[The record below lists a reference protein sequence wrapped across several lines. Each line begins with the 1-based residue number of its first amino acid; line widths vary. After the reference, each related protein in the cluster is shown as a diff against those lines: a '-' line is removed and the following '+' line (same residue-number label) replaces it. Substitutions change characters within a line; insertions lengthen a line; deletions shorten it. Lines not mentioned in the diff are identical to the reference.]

1 MNKKEVVAPGREES
15 ISLKDNKIL
24 PKDIG
29 KKKKPKQI
37 SLQKLDLGTNPINIS
52 SSNEFLDINNIFNF
66 VKTRIKTILFLIFII
81 VIFVILFISFYYL
94 LCFNY
99 VYPKT
104 QKEWIKASITIFVI
118 MQILSVLKC
127 LLETSL
133 RFLSFRCKS
142 EKLFK
147 ICKLLD

>member
-81 VIFVILFISFYYL
+81 VIFVILFSLKNIIFHQTEEEE
-94 LCFNY
+94 
-99 VYPKT
+99 PKT
-104 QKEWIKASITIFVI
+104 IEIKNISISQNNKSPSMSNTN
-118 MQILSVLKC
+118 LKP
-127 LLETSL
+127 TS
-133 RFLSFRCKS
+133 SS
-142 EKLFK
+142 SK
-147 ICKLLD
+147 I

>member
-81 VIFVILFISFYYL
+81 VIFVILFSLKNIIFHQTEEEE
-94 LCFNY
+94 
-99 VYPKT
+99 PKT
-104 QKEWIKASITIFVI
+104 IEIKNI
-118 MQILSVLKC
+118 SVSENNKSPSMSNTNLKP
-127 LLETSL
+127 TS
-133 RFLSFRCKS
+133 SS
-142 EKLFK
+142 SK
-147 ICKLLD
+147 I

>member
-37 SLQKLDLGTNPINIS
+37 SLQKLDLGTNPINIA

-66 VKTRIKTILFLIFII
+66 VKTRIKTVLFLIFII
-81 VIFVILFISFYYL
+81 VIFVILFSLKNIIFHQTEEEE
-94 LCFNY
+94 
-99 VYPKT
+99 PKT
-104 QKEWIKASITIFVI
+104 IEIKNI
-118 MQILSVLKC
+118 SVSENNKSPSMSNTNLKP
-127 LLETSL
+127 TS
-133 RFLSFRCKS
+133 SS
-142 EKLFK
+142 SK
-147 ICKLLD
+147 I

>member
-81 VIFVILFISFYYL
+81 VIFVILFSLKNIIFHQTEEEE
-94 LCFNY
+94 
-99 VYPKT
+99 PKT
-104 QKEWIKASITIFVI
+104 IEIKNI
-118 MQILSVLKC
+118 SVSENNQSPSVSNTNLKP
-127 LLETSL
+127 TS
-133 RFLSFRCKS
+133 SS
-142 EKLFK
+142 SK
-147 ICKLLD
+147 I

>member
-37 SLQKLDLGTNPINIS
+37 SLQKLDLGTNPINIA

-66 VKTRIKTILFLIFII
+66 VKTRIKTVLFLIFII
-81 VIFVILFISFYYL
+81 VIFVILFSLKNIIFHQTEEEE
-94 LCFNY
+94 
-99 VYPKT
+99 PKT
-104 QKEWIKASITIFVI
+104 IEIKNISVSENNKSPSISNTN
-118 MQILSVLKC
+118 LKP
-127 LLETSL
+127 TS
-133 RFLSFRCKS
+133 SS
-142 EKLFK
+142 SK
-147 ICKLLD
+147 I

>member
-66 VKTRIKTILFLIFII
+66 YYCYFYNFIFLEKYN
-81 VIFVILFISFYYL
+81 ISSNRRGRTK
-94 LCFNY
+94 NY
-99 VYPKT
+99 RNKKY
-104 QKEWIKASITIFVI
+104 
-118 MQILSVLKC
+118 
-127 LLETSL
+127 
-133 RFLSFRCKS
+133 
-142 EKLFK
+142 
-147 ICKLLD
+147 

>member
-66 VKTRIKTILFLIFII
+66 VKTRIKTILFLIFIF
-81 VIFVILFISFYYL
+81 VIFVILFSLKNIIFHQTEEEE
-94 LCFNY
+94 
-99 VYPKT
+99 PKT
-104 QKEWIKASITIFVI
+104 IEIKNI
-118 MQILSVLKC
+118 SVSQNNKSPSMSNTNLKS
-127 LLETSL
+127 TS
-133 RFLSFRCKS
+133 SS
-142 EKLFK
+142 SK
-147 ICKLLD
+147 I

>member
-81 VIFVILFISFYYL
+81 VIFVILFSLKNIIFHQTEEEE
-94 LCFNY
+94 
-99 VYPKT
+99 PKT
-104 QKEWIKASITIFVI
+104 IEIKNI
-118 MQILSVLKC
+118 SVSENNKPPSMSNTNLKP
-127 LLETSL
+127 TS
-133 RFLSFRCKS
+133 SS
-142 EKLFK
+142 SK
-147 ICKLLD
+147 I

>member
-81 VIFVILFISFYYL
+81 VIFIILFSLKNIIFHQTEEEE
-94 LCFNY
+94 
-99 VYPKT
+99 PKT
-104 QKEWIKASITIFVI
+104 IKIKNI
-118 MQILSVLKC
+118 SVSENNKPPSMSNTNLKP
-127 LLETSL
+127 TS
-133 RFLSFRCKS
+133 SS
-142 EKLFK
+142 SK
-147 ICKLLD
+147 I

>member
-37 SLQKLDLGTNPINIS
+37 SLQKLDLGTNPINIA

-81 VIFVILFISFYYL
+81 VIFVILFSLKNIIFHQTEEEE
-94 LCFNY
+94 
-99 VYPKT
+99 PKT
-104 QKEWIKASITIFVI
+104 IEIKNI
-118 MQILSVLKC
+118 SVSENNKSPSMSNTNLKP
-127 LLETSL
+127 TS
-133 RFLSFRCKS
+133 SS
-142 EKLFK
+142 SK
-147 ICKLLD
+147 I

>member
-81 VIFVILFISFYYL
+81 VIFVILFSLKNIIFHQTEEEE
-94 LCFNY
+94 
-99 VYPKT
+99 PKT
-104 QKEWIKASITIFVI
+104 LEIKNI
-118 MQILSVLKC
+118 SVSENNKPPPMSNTNLKP
-127 LLETSL
+127 TS
-133 RFLSFRCKS
+133 SS
-142 EKLFK
+142 SK
-147 ICKLLD
+147 I

>member
-66 VKTRIKTILFLIFII
+66 VKIRIKTILFLIFII
-81 VIFVILFISFYYL
+81 VIFVILFSLKNIIFHQTEEEE
-94 LCFNY
+94 
-99 VYPKT
+99 PKT
-104 QKEWIKASITIFVI
+104 TEIKNISISQNNKSPSMPNTN
-118 MQILSVLKC
+118 LKP
-127 LLETSL
+127 TS
-133 RFLSFRCKS
+133 SSSKN
-142 EKLFK
+142 
-147 ICKLLD
+147 

>member
-81 VIFVILFISFYYL
+81 VIFIILFSLKNIIFHQTEEEE
-94 LCFNY
+94 
-99 VYPKT
+99 PKT
-104 QKEWIKASITIFVI
+104 IEIKNISISQNNKSPSMPNTN
-118 MQILSVLKC
+118 LKP
-127 LLETSL
+127 TS
-133 RFLSFRCKS
+133 SS
-142 EKLFK
+142 SK
-147 ICKLLD
+147 I

>member
-81 VIFVILFISFYYL
+81 VIFVILFSLKNIIFHQTEEEE
-94 LCFNY
+94 
-99 VYPKT
+99 PKT
-104 QKEWIKASITIFVI
+104 IKIKNI
-118 MQILSVLKC
+118 SVSENNKPPSMSNTNLKP
-127 LLETSL
+127 TS
-133 RFLSFRCKS
+133 SS
-142 EKLFK
+142 SK
-147 ICKLLD
+147 I

>member
-81 VIFVILFISFYYL
+81 VIFVILFSLKNIIFHQTEEEE
-94 LCFNY
+94 
-99 VYPKT
+99 PKT
-104 QKEWIKASITIFVI
+104 IEIKNI
-118 MQILSVLKC
+118 SVSQNNKSPSMSNTNLKP
-127 LLETSL
+127 TS
-133 RFLSFRCKS
+133 SS
-142 EKLFK
+142 SK
-147 ICKLLD
+147 I

>member
-37 SLQKLDLGTNPINIS
+37 SLQKLDLGTNPINIA

-81 VIFVILFISFYYL
+81 VIFIILFSLKNIIFHQTEEEE
-94 LCFNY
+94 
-99 VYPKT
+99 PKT
-104 QKEWIKASITIFVI
+104 IEIKNISISQNNKSPSMPNTN
-118 MQILSVLKC
+118 LKP
-127 LLETSL
+127 TS
-133 RFLSFRCKS
+133 SS
-142 EKLFK
+142 SK
-147 ICKLLD
+147 I

>member
-37 SLQKLDLGTNPINIS
+37 SLQKLDLGTNPINIA

-81 VIFVILFISFYYL
+81 VIFVILFSLKNIIFHQTEEEE
-94 LCFNY
+94 
-99 VYPKT
+99 PKT
-104 QKEWIKASITIFVI
+104 IEIKNISVSENNKSPSISNTN
-118 MQILSVLKC
+118 LKP
-127 LLETSL
+127 TS
-133 RFLSFRCKS
+133 SS
-142 EKLFK
+142 SK
-147 ICKLLD
+147 I

>member
-81 VIFVILFISFYYL
+81 VIFVILFSLKNIIFHQTEEEE
-94 LCFNY
+94 
-99 VYPKT
+99 PKT
-104 QKEWIKASITIFVI
+104 IEIKNI
-118 MQILSVLKC
+118 SVSDNNKSPSVSNTNLKP
-127 LLETSL
+127 TS
-133 RFLSFRCKS
+133 SS
-142 EKLFK
+142 SK
-147 ICKLLD
+147 I

>member
-81 VIFVILFISFYYL
+81 VIFVILFSLKNIIFHQTEEEE
-94 LCFNY
+94 
-99 VYPKT
+99 PKT
-104 QKEWIKASITIFVI
+104 IEIKNISVSENNKSPSMSNTNLKPAS
-118 MQILSVLKC
+118 S
-127 LLETSL
+127 S
-133 RFLSFRCKS
+133 S
-142 EKLFK
+142 K
-147 ICKLLD
+147 I

>member
-66 VKTRIKTILFLIFII
+66 VKTRIKTVLFLIFII
-81 VIFVILFISFYYL
+81 VIFVILFSLKNIIFHQTEEEE
-94 LCFNY
+94 
-99 VYPKT
+99 PKT
-104 QKEWIKASITIFVI
+104 IEIKNISISQNNKSPSMPNTN
-118 MQILSVLKC
+118 LKP
-127 LLETSL
+127 TS
-133 RFLSFRCKS
+133 SS
-142 EKLFK
+142 SK
-147 ICKLLD
+147 I

>member
-66 VKTRIKTILFLIFII
+66 VKTRIKTVLFLIFII
-81 VIFVILFISFYYL
+81 VIFVILFSLKNIIFHQTEEEE
-94 LCFNY
+94 
-99 VYPKT
+99 PKT
-104 QKEWIKASITIFVI
+104 IEIKNI
-118 MQILSVLKC
+118 SVSENNQSPSVSNTNLKP
-127 LLETSL
+127 TS
-133 RFLSFRCKS
+133 SS
-142 EKLFK
+142 SK
-147 ICKLLD
+147 I

>member
-81 VIFVILFISFYYL
+81 VIFVILFSLKNIIFHQTEEEE
-94 LCFNY
+94 
-99 VYPKT
+99 PKT
-104 QKEWIKASITIFVI
+104 IEIKNISVSENNKSPSVSNTNLKPAS
-118 MQILSVLKC
+118 S
-127 LLETSL
+127 S
-133 RFLSFRCKS
+133 S
-142 EKLFK
+142 K
-147 ICKLLD
+147 I

>member
-81 VIFVILFISFYYL
+81 VIFIILFSLKNIIFHQTEEEE
-94 LCFNY
+94 
-99 VYPKT
+99 PKT
-104 QKEWIKASITIFVI
+104 IEIKNI
-118 MQILSVLKC
+118 SVSENNKPPSMSNTNLKP
-127 LLETSL
+127 TS
-133 RFLSFRCKS
+133 SS
-142 EKLFK
+142 SK
-147 ICKLLD
+147 I

>member
-81 VIFVILFISFYYL
+81 VIFIILFSLKNIIFHQTEEEE
-94 LCFNY
+94 
-99 VYPKT
+99 PKT
-104 QKEWIKASITIFVI
+104 IEIKNISISQNNKSPSMPNTN
-118 MQILSVLKC
+118 LKP
-127 LLETSL
+127 TSY
-133 RFLSFRCKS
+133 SS
-142 EKLFK
+142 K
-147 ICKLLD
+147 I

>member
-66 VKTRIKTILFLIFII
+66 VKTRIKTVLFLIFII
-81 VIFVILFISFYYL
+81 VIFVILFSLKNIIFHQTEDEE
-94 LCFNY
+94 
-99 VYPKT
+99 PKT
-104 QKEWIKASITIFVI
+104 IEIKNI
-118 MQILSVLKC
+118 SVSENNKPPSMSNTNLKP
-127 LLETSL
+127 TS
-133 RFLSFRCKS
+133 SS
-142 EKLFK
+142 SK
-147 ICKLLD
+147 I

>member
-81 VIFVILFISFYYL
+81 VIFIILFSLKNIIFHQTEEEE
-94 LCFNY
+94 
-99 VYPKT
+99 PKT
-104 QKEWIKASITIFVI
+104 IEIKNI
-118 MQILSVLKC
+118 SVSENNKSPSMSNTNLKP
-127 LLETSL
+127 TS
-133 RFLSFRCKS
+133 SS
-142 EKLFK
+142 SK
-147 ICKLLD
+147 I

>member
-66 VKTRIKTILFLIFII
+66 IKTRIKTVLFLIFII
-81 VIFVILFISFYYL
+81 VIFVILFSLKNIIFHQTEEEE
-94 LCFNY
+94 
-99 VYPKT
+99 PKT
-104 QKEWIKASITIFVI
+104 IEIKNISISQNNKSPSMPNTN
-118 MQILSVLKC
+118 LKP
-127 LLETSL
+127 TS
-133 RFLSFRCKS
+133 SS
-142 EKLFK
+142 SK
-147 ICKLLD
+147 I

>member
-66 VKTRIKTILFLIFII
+66 VKIRIKTILFLIFII
-81 VIFVILFISFYYL
+81 VIFVILFSLKNIIFHQTEEEE
-94 LCFNY
+94 
-99 VYPKT
+99 PKT
-104 QKEWIKASITIFVI
+104 IEIKNISISQNNKSPSMPNTN
-118 MQILSVLKC
+118 LKP
-127 LLETSL
+127 TS
-133 RFLSFRCKS
+133 SSSKN
-142 EKLFK
+142 
-147 ICKLLD
+147 

>member
-81 VIFVILFISFYYL
+81 VIFVILFSLKNIIFHQTEEEE
-94 LCFNY
+94 
-99 VYPKT
+99 PKT
-104 QKEWIKASITIFVI
+104 IEIKNISISQNNKSPSMPNTN
-118 MQILSVLKC
+118 LKP
-127 LLETSL
+127 TS
-133 RFLSFRCKS
+133 SSSKN
-142 EKLFK
+142 
-147 ICKLLD
+147 

>member
-66 VKTRIKTILFLIFII
+66 VKTRIKTILFLIFIF
-81 VIFVILFISFYYL
+81 VIFVILFSLKNIIFHQTEEEE
-94 LCFNY
+94 
-99 VYPKT
+99 PKT
-104 QKEWIKASITIFVI
+104 IEIKNI
-118 MQILSVLKC
+118 SVSENNKPPSMSNTNLKP
-127 LLETSL
+127 TS
-133 RFLSFRCKS
+133 SS
-142 EKLFK
+142 SK
-147 ICKLLD
+147 I

>member
-37 SLQKLDLGTNPINIS
+37 SLQKLDLGTNPINIA

-81 VIFVILFISFYYL
+81 VIFVILFSLKNIIFHQTEEEE
-94 LCFNY
+94 
-99 VYPKT
+99 PKT
-104 QKEWIKASITIFVI
+104 IEIKNI
-118 MQILSVLKC
+118 SVSENNKPPSMSNTNLKP
-127 LLETSL
+127 TS
-133 RFLSFRCKS
+133 SS
-142 EKLFK
+142 SK
-147 ICKLLD
+147 I

>member
-66 VKTRIKTILFLIFII
+66 VKTRIKTVLFLIFII
-81 VIFVILFISFYYL
+81 VIFVILFSLKNIIFHQTEEEE
-94 LCFNY
+94 
-99 VYPKT
+99 PKT
-104 QKEWIKASITIFVI
+104 IEIKNI
-118 MQILSVLKC
+118 SVSENNKPPSMSNTNLKP
-127 LLETSL
+127 TS
-133 RFLSFRCKS
+133 SS
-142 EKLFK
+142 SK
-147 ICKLLD
+147 I

>member
-81 VIFVILFISFYYL
+81 VIFVILFSLKNIIFHQTEEEE
-94 LCFNY
+94 
-99 VYPKT
+99 PKT
-104 QKEWIKASITIFVI
+104 IEIKNISISQNNKSPSMPNTN
-118 MQILSVLKC
+118 LKP
-127 LLETSL
+127 TS
-133 RFLSFRCKS
+133 SS
-142 EKLFK
+142 SK
-147 ICKLLD
+147 I

>member
-37 SLQKLDLGTNPINIS
+37 SLQKLDLGTNPINIA

-81 VIFVILFISFYYL
+81 VIFVILFSLKNIIFHQTEEEE
-94 LCFNY
+94 
-99 VYPKT
+99 PKT
-104 QKEWIKASITIFVI
+104 IEIKNISISQNNKSPSMSNTN
-118 MQILSVLKC
+118 LKP
-127 LLETSL
+127 TS
-133 RFLSFRCKS
+133 SS
-142 EKLFK
+142 SK
-147 ICKLLD
+147 I

>member
-66 VKTRIKTILFLIFII
+66 VKTRIKTVLFLIFII
-81 VIFVILFISFYYL
+81 VIFVILFSLKNIIFHQTEEEE
-94 LCFNY
+94 
-99 VYPKT
+99 PKT
-104 QKEWIKASITIFVI
+104 IEIKNISISQNNKSPSMSNTN
-118 MQILSVLKC
+118 LKP
-127 LLETSL
+127 TS
-133 RFLSFRCKS
+133 SS
-142 EKLFK
+142 SK
-147 ICKLLD
+147 I

>member
-81 VIFVILFISFYYL
+81 VIFIILFSLKNIIFHQTEEEE
-94 LCFNY
+94 
-99 VYPKT
+99 PKT
-104 QKEWIKASITIFVI
+104 IEIKNI
-118 MQILSVLKC
+118 SVSENNKSPSMYNTNLKP
-127 LLETSL
+127 TS
-133 RFLSFRCKS
+133 SS
-142 EKLFK
+142 SK
-147 ICKLLD
+147 I

>member
-81 VIFVILFISFYYL
+81 VIFIILFSLKNIIFHQTEEEE
-94 LCFNY
+94 
-99 VYPKT
+99 PKT
-104 QKEWIKASITIFVI
+104 IEIKNISISENNKSPSMSNTN
-118 MQILSVLKC
+118 LKP
-127 LLETSL
+127 TS
-133 RFLSFRCKS
+133 SS
-142 EKLFK
+142 SK
-147 ICKLLD
+147 I

>member
-37 SLQKLDLGTNPINIS
+37 SLQKLDLGTNPINIA

-66 VKTRIKTILFLIFII
+66 IKTRIKTVLFLIFII
-81 VIFVILFISFYYL
+81 VIFVILFSLKNIIFHQTEEEE
-94 LCFNY
+94 
-99 VYPKT
+99 PKT
-104 QKEWIKASITIFVI
+104 IEIKNISISQNNKSPSMPNTN
-118 MQILSVLKC
+118 LKP
-127 LLETSL
+127 TS
-133 RFLSFRCKS
+133 SS
-142 EKLFK
+142 SK
-147 ICKLLD
+147 I